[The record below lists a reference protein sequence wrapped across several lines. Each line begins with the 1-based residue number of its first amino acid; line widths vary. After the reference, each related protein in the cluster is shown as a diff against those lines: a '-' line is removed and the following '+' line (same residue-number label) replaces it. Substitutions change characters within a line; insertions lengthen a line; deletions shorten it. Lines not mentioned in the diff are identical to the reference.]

1 MQEKN
6 LASTTRFSNTVE
18 HYAKYRP
25 AYPAAVID
33 LLKKEGQLNP
43 GAVIADIGSGTG
55 IFAKLLLDHQY
66 KVLGIEPNAQMR
78 EKAEQQLTDYANF
91 IGINATAEAT
101 SLSSHSVDSITV
113 ATAFHWFDKEKV
125 KKEFNRILKPN
136 GLCMLIWN
144 VRLIEALPLMAQYEE
159 LLTQYGTGY
168 KEANPN
174 TVNEEEIQQFFTP
187 ISVNLA
193 AFSHQQ
199 RLDKN
204 GFLGRLLSISYTPK
218 SGQPNYEAMMQ
229 AASHLFDVHQKEGYV
244 EFIYSTKC
252 YYGRIARTT

>member
-1 MQEKN
+1 MQEKK
-6 LASTTRFSNTVE
+6 LSPTTRFSNTVE

-25 AYPAAVID
+25 TYPVAVID
-33 LLKKEGQLNP
+33 LLKKEGQLKP
-43 GAVIADIGSGTG
+43 GAVVADIGSGTG

-78 EKAEQQLTDYANF
+78 EKAKQQLADYANF
-91 IGINATAEAT
+91 MSVNATAEAT
-101 SLSSHSVDSITV
+101 GLSSHSVDSITA

-125 KKEFNRILKPN
+125 KKEFNRILKPG

-144 VRLIEALPLMAQYEE
+144 VRLLEASPLMAQYEE
-159 LLTQYGTGY
+159 LLNQYGADY
-168 KEANPN
+168 KEVNANKID
-174 TVNEEEIQQFFTP
+174 EEKIQQFFTP

-193 AFSHQQ
+193 AFPHQQ

-204 GFLGRLLSISYTPK
+204 GFLGRLLSTSYTPK

-229 AASHLFDVHQKEGYV
+229 AASHLFEAHQKDGCV

-252 YYGRIARTT
+252 YYGHCGK